1 MKKTSSR
8 NSKPCHPEQQ
18 YLDILQDIL
27 DNGFE
32 KKEFNTGIAIKSV
45 FGRMMRFDLSQG
57 FPLLTTKKV
66 FMRGIIHELVWFLRG
81 ETNVKYLVD
90 NDVHIWDDW
99 PYKEYKK
106 KMEAKEVPAM
116 TQDEFIA
123 EIKRDAAFAAK
134 YGELGPVYGRQWR
147 RWPASDGR
155 EIDQLA
161 WAIEKTKKY
170 PDRKHVVISAWNP
183 EYVYEMA
190 RPGTSMAI
198 PPCHTLFNI
207 NVTNGKLS
215 LSLYQRSADTFL
227 GVPFN
232 IASYSLL
239 AMVLAQVCGYKYG
252 DFVHMLGDTHLYGNH
267 YDQAKEQI
275 SRKPR
280 PFPQVKINPNLTDIN
295 KVCFEDFELIG
306 YDPHPPIKGEITVV
320 GGFNEKDRKDFSFK
334 AKEKKA
340 AKPAKSAK
348 GSKKAKK

>member
-1 MKKTSSR
+1 MKKKAIPKKKKSAKKNAR
-8 NSKPCHPEQQ
+8 HPEYQ
-18 YLDILQDIL
+18 YLDILKDIL
-27 DNGFE
+27 ENGFE
-32 KKEFNTGIAIKSV
+32 KKEFNSGIAIKSV
-45 FGRMMRFDLSQG
+45 FGRMMRFDLSKD

-81 ETNVKYLVD
+81 ETNIKYLVD
-90 NDVHIWDDW
+90 NDVHIWDEW

-106 KMEAKEVPAM
+106 KMEAGEVPTM
-116 TQDEFIA
+116 TQVEFISK
-123 EIKRDAAFAAK
+123 IKDDSSFAK
-134 YGELGPVYGRQWR
+134 KWGELGPVYGRQWR
-147 RWPASDGR
+147 KWPASDGR

-232 IASYSLL
+232 IASYSLMAL
-239 AMVLAQVCGYKYG
+239 VLAQICGYKPG
-252 DFVHMLGDTHLYGNH
+252 EFVHMLGDTHLYGNH
-267 YDQAKEQI
+267 YEQAREQMK
-275 SRKPR
+275 RKPR
-280 PFPQVKINPNLTDIN
+280 PFPRVKINPNLKDIN
-295 KVCFEDFELIG
+295 DVRFEDFELIE

-320 GGFNEKDRKDFSFK
+320 GGFHEKDRKDFSFK
-334 AKEKKA
+334 DKKGV
-340 AKPAKSAK
+340 KRNK
-348 GSKKAKK
+348 

>member
-1 MKKTSSR
+1 MKKTP
-8 NSKPCHPEQQ
+8 SKLKASKKVSKKSEARHPEYQ
-18 YLDILQDIL
+18 YLDLLQDIL

-32 KKEFNTGIAIKSV
+32 KKEFNSGIAIKSV
-45 FGRMMRFDLSQG
+45 FGRMMRFNLNEG

-81 ETNVKYLVD
+81 ETNIKYLVD
-90 NDVHIWDDW
+90 NEVHIWDDW

-106 KMEAKEVPAM
+106 LMEKKEVPNM
-116 TQDEFIA
+116 TQEEFIA
-123 EIKRDAAFAAK
+123 KIKADSVFAKK

-147 RWPASDGR
+147 RWPAADGR

-207 NVTNGKLS
+207 NVTNGRLS

-267 YDQAKEQI
+267 YEQAKEQMK
-275 SRKPR
+275 RKPR
-280 PFPQVKINPNLTDIN
+280 SFPQVKINPDLKDIN
-295 KVCFEDFELIG
+295 NIRFEDFELIG

-320 GGFNEKDRKDFSFK
+320 GGFNEKDRKEFSFK
-334 AKEKKA
+334 KKT
-340 AKPAKSAK
+340 KKS
-348 GSKKAKK
+348 

>member
-1 MKKTSSR
+1 MKKEQNKT
-8 NSKPCHPEQQ
+8 HPEQQ
-18 YLDILQDIL
+18 YLDLLRDIL
-27 DNGFE
+27 DNGYE
-32 KKEFNTGIAIKSV
+32 KHEFNSGIAIKSV
-45 FGRMMRFDLSQG
+45 FGRMMRFDLADG

-106 KMEAKEVPAM
+106 KMEKGELPTM

-123 EIKRDAAFAAK
+123 EIKKDAKFAK
-134 YGELGPVYGRQWR
+134 KHGELGPVYGRQWR
-147 RWPASDGR
+147 RWKASDGR

-161 WAIEKTKKY
+161 WAIEKSKKY

-190 RPGTSMAI
+190 LPGTSMAI

-215 LSLYQRSADTFL
+215 LALYQRSADTFL

-239 AMVLAQVCGYKYG
+239 ALILAQICGYKPG
-252 DFVHMLGDTHLYGNH
+252 EFVHMLGDTHLYSNH
-267 YDQAKEQI
+267 YEQAREQI
-275 SRKPR
+275 KREPR
-280 PFPQVKINPNLTDIN
+280 SYPQVKINPNLKNIDDI
-295 KVCFEDFELIG
+295 KFEDFELIG
-306 YDPHPPIKGEITVV
+306 YDPHPQIKGEITVV
-320 GGFNEKDRKDFSFK
+320 GGFNEKDRKEFSKSK
-334 AKEKKA
+334 ANKKEGKNGKKFG
-340 AKPAKSAK
+340 KR
-348 GSKKAKK
+348 SKK

>member
-1 MKKTSSR
+1 MKKQ
-8 NSKPCHPEQQ
+8 NHPEQQ
-18 YLDILQDIL
+18 YLDLLKDIMK
-27 DNGFE
+27 NGFE

-45 FGRMMRFDLSQG
+45 FGRQMRFDLSKG

-66 FMRGIIHELVWFLRG
+66 FWKGIVHELVWFLKG
-81 ETNVKYLVD
+81 DPNIKYLAD

-106 KMEAKEVPAM
+106 AMEKGEVPTL
-116 TQDEFIA
+116 TQEEFIA
-123 EIKRDAAFAAK
+123 KIKAEKPNSKFVRK
-134 YGELGPVYGRQWR
+134 WGELGPVYGRQWR

-161 WAIEKTKKY
+161 WAIEKSKKY

-198 PPCHTLFNI
+198 PPCHTMFNI

-215 LSLYQRSADTFL
+215 LALYQRSADTFL

-239 AMVLAQVCGYKYG
+239 TMVLAQVCGYEVG
-252 DFVHMLGDTHLYGNH
+252 EFVHFLGDTHIYGNH
-267 YDQAKEQI
+267 YDQVKEQMK
-275 SRKPR
+275 RKPKKLPR
-280 PFPQVKINPNLTDIN
+280 VRINPAKKNIDDF
-295 KVCFEDFELIG
+295 VFEDFILED

-320 GGFNEKDRKDFSFK
+320 GGFNEKDRKNFEFK
-334 AKEKKA
+334 GKKE
-340 AKPAKSAK
+340 
-348 GSKKAKK
+348 GAKKSIKK

>member
-1 MKKTSSR
+1 MKKK
-8 NSKPCHPEQQ
+8 SKKILNKKIKTKKSANKRHPEYQ
-18 YLDILQDIL
+18 YLDLLSDIL
-27 DNGFE
+27 ENGYE
-32 KKEFNTGIAIKSV
+32 KKEFNSGIAVRSV
-45 FGRMMRFDLSQG
+45 FGRMMRFDLAEG

-66 FMRGIIHELVWFLRG
+66 FMKGVVHELVWFLRG
-81 ETNVKYLVD
+81 ETNIKYLAD

-106 KMEAKEVPAM
+106 KIEAGTVPVM
-116 TQDEFIA
+116 SQGEFIA
-123 EIKRDAAFAAK
+123 KIKADSAFAK
-134 YGELGPVYGRQWR
+134 EHGELGPVYGRQWR

-215 LSLYQRSADTFL
+215 LSLYQRSCDTFL

-232 IASYSLL
+232 VASYSLL
-239 AMVLAQVCGYKYG
+239 AMVLAQVCGYKPG
-252 DFVHMLGDTHLYGNH
+252 EFVHMLGDTHLYGNH
-267 YDQAKEQI
+267 YEQAKEQLK
-275 SRKPR
+275 RKPKA
-280 PFPQVKINPNLTDIN
+280 FPRVKINPSLKDIN
-295 KVCFEDFELIG
+295 DVTYEDFELIG

-320 GGFNEKDRKDFSFK
+320 GGFNEKDRKDFSF
-334 AKEKKA
+334 A
-340 AKPAKSAK
+340 
-348 GSKKAKK
+348 KKAKI

>member
-1 MKKTSSR
+1 MKKSSSQKKGGKTAR
-8 NSKPCHPEQQ
+8 HPEYQ
-18 YLDILQDIL
+18 YLDLLQDIL

-45 FGRMMRFDLSQG
+45 FGRMMRFDLSKEL
-57 FPLLTTKKV
+57 PLLTTKKV

-81 ETNVKYLVD
+81 ETNIKYLVD
-90 NDVHIWDDW
+90 NDVHIWDEW

-106 KMEAKEVPAM
+106 KMEAGEVPVM
-116 TQDEFIA
+116 TIDEFIGH
-123 EIKRDAAFAAK
+123 IKTDKKFAAK
-134 YGELGPVYGRQWR
+134 WGELGPVYGRQWR

-170 PDRKHVVISAWNP
+170 PDRKHVIISAWNP

-239 AMVLAQVCGYKYG
+239 TMVLAQICGYKVG
-252 DFVHMLGDTHLYGNH
+252 EFVHMLGDTHLYGNH
-267 YDQAKEQI
+267 YEQAKEQLK
-275 SRKPR
+275 RKPR
-280 PFPQVKINPNLTDIN
+280 PFPRVKINPNLKNIDDI
-295 KVCFEDFELIG
+295 KYEDFELVG
-306 YDPHPPIKGEITVV
+306 YNPHPPIKGEITAV
-320 GGFNEKDRKDFSFK
+320 GGFNEKDRKNFTFTQTARQK
-334 AKEKKA
+334 TKKKA
-340 AKPAKSAK
+340 PVKR
-348 GSKKAKK
+348 

>member
-1 MKKTSSR
+1 MINR
-8 NSKPCHPEQQ
+8 HPEHQ
-18 YLDILQDIL
+18 YLDLLKEIM

-32 KKEFNTGIAIKSV
+32 KKEFNSGIAIKSV
-45 FGRMMRFDLSQG
+45 FGRMMRFDLSKG

-66 FMRGIIHELVWFLRG
+66 FIRGIIHELLWFLRG
-81 ETNVKYLVD
+81 ETNIKYLVD

-106 KMEAKEVPAM
+106 KMEAGEAPKLTM
-116 TQDEFIA
+116 DEFISK
-123 EIKRDAAFAAK
+123 IKTDAKYAAK
-134 YGELGPVYGRQWR
+134 WGELGPVYGRQWR

-207 NVTNGKLS
+207 NVTNGRLS
-215 LSLYQRSADTFL
+215 LALYQRSADTFL

-239 AMVLAQVCGYKYG
+239 AMVLAQVCGYKPG
-252 DFVHMLGDTHLYGNH
+252 EFVHMFGDSHIYSNH
-267 YDQAKEQI
+267 YDQVLEQI
-275 SRKPR
+275 ARKPR
-280 PFPQVKINPNLTDIN
+280 PFPTMKINPRVKSIDDL
-295 KVCFEDFELIG
+295 KFEDFIIED
-306 YDPHPPIKGEITVV
+306 YNPHASIKAEITVV
-320 GGFNEKDRKDFSFK
+320 GGFNEKD
-334 AKEKKA
+334 
-340 AKPAKSAK
+340 
-348 GSKKAKK
+348 

>member
-1 MKKTSSR
+1 MAKTKTKVSR
-8 NSKPCHPEQQ
+8 HPEYQ
-18 YLDILQDIL
+18 YLDLLRDIL

-32 KKEFNTGIAIKSV
+32 KHEFNSGIAIRSV
-45 FGRMMRFDLSQG
+45 FGRMMRFDLSKG

-66 FMRGIIHELVWFLRG
+66 FMKGIIHELVWFLRG

-90 NDVHIWDDW
+90 NDVHIWDEW

-106 KMEAKEVPAM
+106 RMEKGEFPIM
-116 TQDEFIA
+116 TQEEFIA
-123 EIKRDAAFAAK
+123 QIKKDADFAK
-134 YGELGPVYGRQWR
+134 KHGELGPVYGRQWR
-147 RWPASDGR
+147 RWKASDGR
-155 EIDQLA
+155 EIDQIA

-170 PDRKHVVISAWNP
+170 PDRKHVVVSAWNP

-190 RPGTSMAI
+190 LPGTSMAI

-215 LSLYQRSADTFL
+215 LALYQRSCDTFL

-239 AMVLAQVCGYKYG
+239 AMVLAKICGYERG

-267 YDQAKEQI
+267 YDQAREQI
-275 SRKPR
+275 KRKPR
-280 PFPQVKINPNLTDIN
+280 PFPQIRINPNLKNIDNI
-295 KVCFEDFELIG
+295 KFEDFELIG

-320 GGFNEKDRKDFSFK
+320 GGFNEKDRKEFSFGKKEEKTK
-334 AKEKKA
+334 AKPK
-340 AKPAKSAK
+340 AKSK
-348 GSKKAKK
+348 KSKPKSR

>member
-1 MKKTSSR
+1 MKKVIRPKKSAKTAKSER
-8 NSKPCHPEQQ
+8 HPEEQ
-18 YLDILQDIL
+18 YLDLLKDIMA
-27 DNGFE
+27 NGFE

-45 FGRMMRFDLSQG
+45 FGRMIRFDLSKG

-81 ETNVKYLVD
+81 ETNIKYLVD

-106 KMEAKEVPAM
+106 KMDAKEVPEM
-116 TQDEFIA
+116 TQDDFIA
-123 EIKRDAAFAAK
+123 KMKVDAKFAKK

-198 PPCHTLFNI
+198 PPCHTIFNL

-239 AMVLAQVCGYKYG
+239 TMVLAQVCGYQPG
-252 DFVHMLGDTHLYGNH
+252 DFVHMFGDIHLYSNH
-267 YDQAKEQI
+267 YDQAKEQMK
-275 SRKPR
+275 RKPK
-280 PFPQVKINPNLTDIN
+280 PFPHVKINPNLKNIDDVT
-295 KVCFEDFELIG
+295 FEDFELVG

-320 GGFNEKDRKDFSFK
+320 GGFNEKDRKEFSFK
-334 AKEKKA
+334 KKN
-340 AKPAKSAK
+340 
-348 GSKKAKK
+348 KK

>member
-1 MKKTSSR
+1 MSQNKNAR
-8 NSKPCHPEQQ
+8 HPEYQ
-18 YLDILQDIL
+18 YLDLLSDIL
-27 DNGFE
+27 ENGHE

-45 FGRMMRFDLSQG
+45 FGRMMRFDLSKG

-81 ETNVKYLVD
+81 ETNIRYLAL

-106 KMEAKEVPAM
+106 KMETKEVPEM
-116 TQDEFIA
+116 TQEEFIGK
-123 EIKRDAAFAAK
+123 IKADEDFAK
-134 YGELGPVYGRQWR
+134 KFGELGPVYGRQWR

-198 PPCHTLFNI
+198 PPCHTLFNL

-232 IASYSLL
+232 IASYSLMT
-239 AMVLAQVCGYKYG
+239 MVLAQICGYEPG
-252 DFVHMLGDTHLYGNH
+252 EFVHMLGDTHLYGNH
-267 YDQAKEQI
+267 YEQAKEQI
-275 SRKPR
+275 SREPR
-280 PFPQVKINPNLTDIN
+280 PFPTVKINPDLKDIN
-295 KVCFEDFELIG
+295 AVRFEDFELVG

-334 AKEKKA
+334 
-340 AKPAKSAK
+340 
-348 GSKKAKK
+348 SKKE